1 MTAVAERRPARDD
14 FTSEYQVFEP
24 HRVGLPPL
32 RPYLRELW
40 RRRHFMFGLARADLR
55 LQHFNTM
62 FGQLWLLINPLLL
75 ALVYFLLVTIVRG
88 GSRGSEFFAHLML
101 GLFTFRFVSRSI
113 REGAGAVV
121 GGGRLILNTAF
132 PRILLPLSSV
142 LTGAMRFAPTLLL
155 YAVAHVVLGLP
166 VGLQLLWAIPIFAL
180 IAVFTTGATMLVAT
194 VQVYFRDLKY
204 FLRYFLR
211 IWLYTSPVIYYVED
225 VPDRFRAI
233 MNANPL
239 YPLLGSLS
247 DTVNQG
253 HNPSATLLAYG
264 FAWAV
269 GSLVIGFL
277 FFVSR
282 EREFA
287 VRL

>member
-1 MTAVAERRPARDD
+1 MSAVAERQPARDD
-14 FTSEYQVFEP
+14 FTSEYHVYEP
-24 HRVGLPPL
+24 HRAGLPPL
-32 RPYLRELW
+32 GPYLRELW

-55 LQHFNTM
+55 LQHYNTA

-75 ALVYFLLVTIVRG
+75 ALVYFLLVTILRG
-88 GSRGSEFFAHLML
+88 GSRGPDFLAHLML

-113 REGAGAVV
+113 REGVGAVV

-142 LTGAMRFAPTLLL
+142 ITGAMRFLPTLLL
-155 YAVAHVVLGLP
+155 YAVAHIVLGLP
-166 VGLQLLWAIPIFAL
+166 IGPQLLWAIPILLL

-211 IWLYTSPVIYYVED
+211 IWLYTSPVIYYVQD
-225 VPDRFRAI
+225 VPEKYKLI
-233 MNANPL
+233 LNANPL

-253 HNPSATLLAYG
+253 HNPSASLMLYG
-264 FAWAV
+264 FAWAI

-277 FFVSR
+277 FFVTR